1 MLKRLFPALACT
13 ALLASASLPACAQ
26 ENPKKDEAE
35 KVVGKIIDLGPGVHQ
50 IKTDDKGRLLSCVV
64 VGRATIHTVLGVE
77 QGQEV
82 ARTQAQLAA
91 KAEFTKWLR
100 STVTVR
106 EGAEHETT
114 LSIEGSRDGDQ
125 KSLRESGKEVGK
137 TTRRYE
143 LMAEGLVRGLQVLGV
158 DVSEKNGTY
167 TVVYGFTSAA
177 ADATQKVNGDVQGPV
192 QKEDEKRL
200 DEPKKLDNGKKP
212 VEKKIQDKRVV
223 SDDFEK
229 FIN

>member
-1 MLKRLFPALACT
+1 MLKRLLAALACA
-13 ALLASASLPACAQ
+13 ALLASAAHAQ
-26 ENPKKDEAE
+26 DNAKKDDPE
-35 KVVGKIIDLGPGVHQ
+35 KVIAKIIELGPGVHQ
-50 IKTDDKGRLLSCVV
+50 IKTDDRGQLLSCVV

-77 QGQEV
+77 QGTEV
-82 ARTQAQLAA
+82 ARQQAQLAA
-91 KAEFTKWLR
+91 KAEFRKWLQ

-114 LSIEGSRDGDQ
+114 LSIEGSKEGDQ
-125 KSLRESGKEVGK
+125 KSLRESGKAVEK

-143 LMAEGLVRGLQVLGV
+143 LVAEGLVRGLQLLGV
-158 DVSEKNGTY
+158 DVSEKSGTY
-167 TVVYGFTSAA
+167 TVVYGFTSKAA
-177 ADATQKVNGDVQGPV
+177 EAVQKVDGDAQGPV
-192 QKEDEKRL
+192 RKGDEKKP

-212 VEKKIQDKRVV
+212 VEKKIEDKRVI